1 MIYYNEITVTTMR
14 LREGKKMSEREPDYI
29 SELIKLYMQAASVMG
44 GFRLPVYNPF
54 SIEGDPNGRS
64 TAIILMLGKEKTMK
78 MSEVAER
85 FAFSP
90 SSATILIDRMVK
102 QQLVKRVPQGDDRR
116 IIQIALDA
124 EGDKVYK
131 RLSTDLSSSIDKLLS
146 PLSDDEKDEFIK
158 LFLKIVAG
166 LKKSSTK

>member
-1 MIYYNEITVTTMR
+1 
-14 LREGKKMSEREPDYI
+14 MSEKESDYV

-54 SIEGDPNGRS
+54 TIEGDPNGRS

-78 MSEVAER
+78 MADVAER

-102 QQLVKRVPQGDDRR
+102 QQLVKRVSQEGDRR
-116 IIQIALDA
+116 IIQIELDA
-124 EGDKVYK
+124 EGDRVFK
-131 RLSTDLSSSIDKLLS
+131 RLSTDLTTSIDKLLA
-146 PLSDDEKDEFIK
+146 PLTDDEKDQFIG

-166 LKKSSTK
+166 LKKPNGK

>member
-1 MIYYNEITVTTMR
+1 
-14 LREGKKMSEREPDYI
+14 MSEREPDYI

-54 SIEGDPNGRS
+54 TIEGDPNGRS

-78 MSEVAER
+78 MSDVAER

-90 SSATILIDRMVK
+90 SSATILVDRMVK
-102 QQLVKRVPQGDDRR
+102 QRLVKRVPQEDDRR
-116 IIQIALDA
+116 IILIALDE
-124 EGDKVYK
+124 EGQRVFK

-146 PLSDDEKDEFIK
+146 PLTDEEKAEFVG

-166 LKKSSTK
+166 LKKKSKK

>member
-1 MIYYNEITVTTMR
+1 
-14 LREGKKMSEREPDYI
+14 MSEKESDYV
-29 SELIKLYMQAASVMG
+29 SELIKLYIRAASVMG

-54 SIEGDPNGRS
+54 TIEGDPNGRS

-78 MSEVAER
+78 MADVAER

-102 QQLVKRVPQGDDRR
+102 QQLVKRVSQEGDRR
-116 IIQIALDA
+116 IIQIGLDV
-124 EGDKVYK
+124 EGERVYK
-131 RLSTDLSSSIDKLLS
+131 RLSTDISASIDKLLA
-146 PLSDDEKDEFIK
+146 PLTDDEKDQFIG

-166 LKKSSTK
+166 LKKTNGK

>member
-1 MIYYNEITVTTMR
+1 
-14 LREGKKMSEREPDYI
+14 MSEKDSDYV

-54 SIEGDPNGRS
+54 TIEGDPNGRS
-64 TAIILMLGKEKTMK
+64 TAIILMLGKEKAMK
-78 MSEVAER
+78 MLEVAER

-102 QQLVKRVPQGDDRR
+102 QQLVKRVSQEGDRP
-116 IIQIALDA
+116 IIQIELDA
-124 EGDKVYK
+124 EGERVYK
-131 RLSTDLSSSIDKLLS
+131 RLSTDLTASIDKLLA
-146 PLSDDEKDEFIK
+146 PLTDDERNQFIG

-166 LKKSSTK
+166 LKKPNGK

>member
-1 MIYYNEITVTTMR
+1 MPEK
-14 LREGKKMSEREPDYI
+14 ESDYV
-29 SELIKLYMQAASVMG
+29 SELIKLYMGAASVMG

-54 SIEGDPNGRS
+54 TIEGDPNGRS

-102 QQLVKRVPQGDDRR
+102 QQLVKRVSQEGDRR
-116 IIQIALDA
+116 IIQIELDT
-124 EGDKVYK
+124 EGDRVYK
-131 RLSTDLSSSIDKLLS
+131 RLSTDLSASIDKLLS
-146 PLSDDEKDEFIK
+146 PLTNDEKDQFIG
-158 LFLKIVAG
+158 LFLKIVTG
-166 LKKSSTK
+166 LKKPSGK